1 MIWPHCG
8 NSATLFLKVYDR
20 TTNGMAFSITFV
32 GPTELSVTQYYNNI
46 FDDVSGKA
54 AAGFNTTITDYWG
67 RGLSYQFV
75 NASDGGPSAN
85 MILNDSYQLLK
96 YNR

>member
-1 MIWPHCG
+1 
-8 NSATLFLKVYDR
+8 L
-20 TTNGMAFSITFV
+20 SI
-32 GPTELSVTQYYNNI
+32 TQYYGNI
-46 FDDVSGKA
+46 YDDVSGKA

-85 MILNDSYQLLK
+85 MILKDSYQLLT
-96 YNR
+96 YHR